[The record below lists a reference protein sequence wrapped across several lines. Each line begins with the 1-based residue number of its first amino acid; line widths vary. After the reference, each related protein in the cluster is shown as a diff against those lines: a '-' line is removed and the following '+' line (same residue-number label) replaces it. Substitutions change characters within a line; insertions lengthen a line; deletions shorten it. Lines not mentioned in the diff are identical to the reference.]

1 MYSIIK
7 NIYEITTKDE
17 KKKGL
22 NVLGLTLVTA
32 IIDVLGAA
40 SVMPFILVLANPNII
55 EENSTLK
62 YIYSAL
68 SFHSRSD
75 FFIFLGCSSFGVMIF
90 SLLMRAYT
98 IKSQLKFSM
107 KLEFNLSKRLLERYL
122 ENDYQWFLRSNS
134 ASLGKT
140 ILSEVE
146 TIVVS
151 GVMQILMI
159 ASQFAVVVI
168 MMILLIYV
176 DPILFISVT
185 GVLGMA
191 YVGIFMSMSSK
202 ISKLGDMRTIANEGR
217 YRALAEIFGG
227 IKQVKIS
234 QIEDKYVKSYEL
246 PAKNYADIR
255 AMFSTMVQIPRFA
268 LEGIAFGG
276 IIALLIIL
284 IMRERNLSVIMPTI
298 TLYALAGYRVMPALQ
313 TIYAGFT
320 QLNFVGPTLENLKG
334 ELKRLIIHSRKLTSK
349 NTDKF
354 NGAIILKDISFKYNQ
369 TQNYSIRNLSMTIDK
384 GEKIG
389 IVGST
394 GSGKSTMVDLIL
406 GLLTPESG
414 SLSIGKIDLN
424 SENIRGWQKKIG
436 YVAQNIYLCDGT
448 VAQNIAFGID
458 ENEIN
463 YMKVE
468 IASKTACLHDFV
480 VGNLPDGYDTKV
492 GERGVRLSGGERQRI
507 GIARAL
513 YENPEVLILD
523 EATSALDNV
532 TEANVMQSVSS
543 IDSSI
548 TLIVIAHRLSTVKSC
563 DRLYLLDEGEIV
575 AQGSYEDLV
584 CNNSQFKQMV
594 EISQ

>member
-1 MYSIIK
+1 MISIFK
-7 NIYEITTKDE
+7 NIRKITTKDE
-17 KKKGL
+17 KKNGL
-22 NVLGLTLVTA
+22 KILSLTLMTA
-32 IIDVLGAA
+32 LIDVIGAA
-40 SVMPFILVLANPNII
+40 SVMPFIIVLANPNLI
-55 EENSTLK
+55 EENSILI
-62 YIYSAL
+62 YIYITLNFNSKA
-68 SFHSRSD
+68 D
-75 FFIFLGCSSFGVMIF
+75 FFILLGCSSFGVMIF

-98 IKSQLKFSM
+98 IKAQLKYSM
-107 KLEFNLSKRLLERYL
+107 MLEFNLSKRVLQRYL
-122 ENDYQWFLRSNS
+122 QNDYQWFLRSNS

-146 TIVVS
+146 AIVV
-151 GVMQILMI
+151 GGIMQILLI
-159 ASQFAVVVI
+159 ASQFTVVVI
-168 MMILLIYV
+168 LMILLIYT
-176 DPILFISVT
+176 DPMLFIIVA
-185 GVLGMA
+185 GMLGMA
-191 YVGIFMSMSSK
+191 YVSIFMIMSPK

-217 YRALAEIFGG
+217 YKSLAEIFGG

-234 QIEDKYVKSYEL
+234 HLEGKYVKSYEI
-246 PAKNYADIR
+246 PAKTYAEIR
-255 AMFSTMVQIPRFA
+255 ATFSTMVQIPRFA

-276 IIALLIIL
+276 VIALLIIL
-284 IMRERNLSVIMPTI
+284 IIREQNLSTIMPTI

-313 TIYAGFT
+313 IIYAGFT

-334 ELKRLIIHSRKLTSK
+334 ELEGLIIQTRKLTSK
-349 NTDKF
+349 NADKL
-354 NGAIILKDISFKYNQ
+354 NEAIILKDINFKYNQ
-369 TQNYSIRNLSMTIDK
+369 AHNYSIKNLSMTVER
-384 GEKIG
+384 GERIG

-406 GLLTPESG
+406 GLLKPESG

-424 SENIRGWQKKIG
+424 SENIRDWQKKIG

-448 VAQNIAFGID
+448 IAQNIAFGID

-468 IASKTACLHDFV
+468 LASKTACLHDFV
-480 VGNLPDGYDTKV
+480 IGNLPDGYDTKV
-492 GERGVRLSGGERQRI
+492 GERGIRLSGGERQRI

-523 EATSALDNV
+523 EATSALDNI
-532 TEANVMQSVSS
+532 TEAKVMQSVTSL
-543 IDSSI
+543 DSSI

-563 DRLYLLDEGEIV
+563 NRLYLLDEGKIV

-584 CNNSQFKQMV
+584 CNNSSFKQMV